1 MQRRKTNE
9 VAQINGVPTIT
20 FDASV
25 DFITDP
31 IEFPESIPWAVQF
44 DEWNVAGDP
53 TATIL
58 CSNSQFG
65 DFLPYKTESTDV
77 VLSTEANRILYDGI
91 FSPRYM
97 KVDYT
102 ATGATGTFD
111 LVISK

>member
-1 MQRRKTNE
+1 MQRRKTNL
-9 VAQINGVPTIT
+9 VATINGVSTLT

-44 DEWNVAGDP
+44 DEWDVAGSP

-65 DFLPYKTESTDV
+65 DYLPYNTDSTNVALVTD
-77 VLSTEANRILYDGI
+77 ANRILYDGI

-97 KVDYT
+97 KIDYT
-102 ATGATGTFD
+102 AVDAVGDFD

>member
-1 MQRRKTNE
+1 MQRRKTNL
-9 VAQINGVPTIT
+9 VATINGVPTLT

-44 DEWNVAGDP
+44 DEWDVDGLP

-65 DFLPYKTESTDV
+65 DYLPYKAESTDV
-77 VLSTEANRILYDGI
+77 ALSADANRILYDGI

-97 KVDYT
+97 KIDYT
-102 ATGATGTFD
+102 AVDAVGDFD